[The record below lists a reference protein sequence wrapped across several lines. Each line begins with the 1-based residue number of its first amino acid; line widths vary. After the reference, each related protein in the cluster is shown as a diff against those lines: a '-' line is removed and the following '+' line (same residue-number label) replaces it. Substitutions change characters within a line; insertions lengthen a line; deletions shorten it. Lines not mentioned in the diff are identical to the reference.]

1 MAGYQGH
8 DRSDV
13 GTGYEELTGQ
23 LHYQSGDR
31 FGIVASEFNRVIVDP
46 LLAGARAGFHTVGAQ
61 DSVLTVV
68 WGPGALEIVG
78 AIRQLLVSRSLAGV
92 IAVGAVVRG
101 ETSHYDVVVNQS
113 AGQLMTLAASADVPI
128 VNAILTV
135 ENIEQGL
142 NRAGGKDGNKGFDGA
157 LSLVRLV
164 DLYRRLA
171 KES

>member
-1 MAGYQGH
+1 MAGYQEQ
-8 DRSDV
+8 DRS
-13 GTGYEELTGQ
+13 GARGRYEELTGQ
-23 LHYQSGDR
+23 LGYQRGDR

-46 LLAGARAGFHTVGAQ
+46 LVAGARAGFHTVGA
-61 DSVLTVV
+61 DDTALTVV
-68 WGPGALEIVG
+68 WVPGALEIVG
-78 AIRQLLVSRSLAGV
+78 AIRQLLVSRSLAGI

-101 ETSHYDVVVNQS
+101 ETSHYDVVVTQS
-113 AGQLMTLAASADVPI
+113 AGQLMALAAGAEVPI

-171 KES
+171 KE